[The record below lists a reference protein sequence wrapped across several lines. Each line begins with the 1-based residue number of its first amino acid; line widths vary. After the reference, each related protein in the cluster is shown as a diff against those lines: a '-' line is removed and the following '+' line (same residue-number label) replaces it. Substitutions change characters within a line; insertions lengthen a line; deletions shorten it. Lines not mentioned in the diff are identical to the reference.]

1 MQLLNKLDLRG
12 LIEMSAAVVME
23 TSAGGMNMSAAY
35 VDEGMICS
43 GFALGHFS
51 FEGHFDTTDA
61 ILAKER
67 FALSKEMNVYVAAN
81 REGAVILRSDRID
94 IIGQVYLISHAQ
106 IHRLAET
113 V

>member
-1 MQLLNKLDLRG
+1 MHSKCVREASVIFLCGGNPQCQMQLLNKLDLRG
-12 LIEMSAAVVME
+12 LIEISAAVVMG

-43 GFALGHFS
+43 GLALGHFS

-67 FALSKEMNVYVAAN
+67 FALSKEMNVYVRA
-81 REGAVILRSDRID
+81 LS
-94 IIGQVYLISHAQ
+94 S
-106 IHRLAET
+106 
-113 V
+113 